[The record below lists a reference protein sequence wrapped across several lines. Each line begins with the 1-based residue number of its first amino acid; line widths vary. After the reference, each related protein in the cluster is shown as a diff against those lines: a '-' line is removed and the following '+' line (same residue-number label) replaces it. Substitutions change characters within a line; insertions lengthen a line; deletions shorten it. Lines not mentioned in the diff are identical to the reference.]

1 MITFWCSNE
10 IRLWLKCGRKCK
22 KLMRPLSETPMMF
35 MKTLMTALITS
46 LFMNDDDVGMATEE
60 TTVLRVTDT
69 PDTFC
74 GTAVWWGRLGLC
86 YQGHQHQDQP
96 LQRKHSPSKQWIC
109 WEISFLSERLTF
121 PSASSGRSEQGLAI
135 SSARQVL
142 HMPCQACHIF
152 KDVIKLCGVK
162 NVFQKL
168 ISFRSLHFVRRKI
181 DQIVKL

>member
-1 MITFWCSNE
+1 MADDYCDAQ
-10 IRLWLKCGRKCK
+10 
-22 KLMRPLSETPMMF
+22 MRWGFDLNVAGNARINQGLSETPMMF

-109 WEISFLSERLTF
+109 
-121 PSASSGRSEQGLAI
+121 
-135 SSARQVL
+135 
-142 HMPCQACHIF
+142 
-152 KDVIKLCGVK
+152 
-162 NVFQKL
+162 
-168 ISFRSLHFVRRKI
+168 
-181 DQIVKL
+181 